1 MAGELHCRRVAILA
15 TDGVERVE
23 LEQPRSALH
32 DAAAQTDLLSL
43 HGGEIQ
49 ARNND
54 LDPAGTFGVDGLVA
68 DAAVDDYDAL
78 LLPGGTVNPDRL
90 RMDRAA
96 VGFVRDF
103 VGSGKPVAAICH
115 GPWTLLEAGV
125 VTRPHDHVVPE
136 PPHRPAQRRRERR
149 RPGGGPGRHHRHQ
162 PLTEGPA
169 RVLLGDRRAVRR
181 DGRALRGPHGHLILT
196 RDCLEDGAP
205 GGTPVTG
212 GTGRS
217 QLIAAPR
224 RRMLADRGRP
234 WRRLGERRGG
244 PRGRVRLR
252 PGNRAD
258 RG

>member
-1 MAGELHCRRVAILA
+1 MAGELHGRRVAILA

-68 DAAVDDYDAL
+68 DAS
-78 LLPGGTVNPDRL
+78 VNPDRL

-125 VTRPHDHVVPE
+125 VRGRTITSFPSLRTDLRNAGANVVDQEVARDGTIVTSRSPNDL
-136 PPHRPAQRRRERR
+136 PAFCSAIVELFA
-149 RPGGGPGRHHRHQ
+149 G
-162 PLTEGPA
+162 TSA
-169 RVLLGDRRAVRR
+169 RSGDR
-181 DGRALRGPHGHLILT
+181 T
-196 RDCLEDGAP
+196 
-205 GGTPVTG
+205 GT
-212 GTGRS
+212 S
-217 QLIAAPR
+217 S
-224 RRMLADRGRP
+224 
-234 WRRLGERRGG
+234 
-244 PRGRVRLR
+244 
-252 PGNRAD
+252 
-258 RG
+258 

>member
-1 MAGELHCRRVAILA
+1 MAGELHGRRVAILA

-32 DAAAQTDLLSL
+32 AAAAQTDLLSL
-43 HGGEIQ
+43 HGGDIQ

-68 DAAVDDYDAL
+68 DASVDDYDAL

-125 VTRPHDHVVPE
+125 VRGRTITSFPSLRTDLRNAGANVVDQEVARDGTVVTSRSPKDL
-136 PPHRPAQRRRERR
+136 PAFCSAIVELFA
-149 RPGGGPGRHHRHQ
+149 G
-162 PLTEGPA
+162 TPA
-169 RVLLGDRRAVRR
+169 RSGDR
-181 DGRALRGPHGHLILT
+181 T
-196 RDCLEDGAP
+196 
-205 GGTPVTG
+205 GT
-212 GTGRS
+212 
-217 QLIAAPR
+217 
-224 RRMLADRGRP
+224 
-234 WRRLGERRGG
+234 
-244 PRGRVRLR
+244 
-252 PGNRAD
+252 
-258 RG
+258 

>member
-1 MAGELHCRRVAILA
+1 MAGELHGRRVAILA

-54 LDPAGTFGVDGLVA
+54 LDPAGTFGVDGLVS
-68 DAAVDDYDAL
+68 DASVDDYDAL

-115 GPWTLLEAGV
+115 GPWTLLEAGAVRGRTITSFPSLRTDLRNAGANV
-125 VTRPHDHVVPE
+125 VDQEVARDGTIVTSRSPNDL
-136 PPHRPAQRRRERR
+136 PAFCSAIVELFA
-149 RPGGGPGRHHRHQ
+149 G
-162 PLTEGPA
+162 TSA
-169 RVLLGDRRAVRR
+169 RSGDR
-181 DGRALRGPHGHLILT
+181 T
-196 RDCLEDGAP
+196 
-205 GGTPVTG
+205 GT
-212 GTGRS
+212 S
-217 QLIAAPR
+217 S
-224 RRMLADRGRP
+224 
-234 WRRLGERRGG
+234 
-244 PRGRVRLR
+244 
-252 PGNRAD
+252 
-258 RG
+258 

>member
-1 MAGELHCRRVAILA
+1 VASRPDRANWSAARSFTGPILRKPVRRGTGTGCAVTAGPATAIRPVSEAQHGRRLHGRRVAILA

-115 GPWTLLEAGV
+115 GPWTLLEAGAVRGRTITSFPSLRTDLRNAGANV
-125 VTRPHDHVVPE
+125 VDQEVARDGTIVTSRSPKDL
-136 PPHRPAQRRRERR
+136 PAFCSAIVELFA
-149 RPGGGPGRHHRHQ
+149 G
-162 PLTEGPA
+162 TPA
-169 RVLLGDRRAVRR
+169 RSGDR
-181 DGRALRGPHGHLILT
+181 T
-196 RDCLEDGAP
+196 
-205 GGTPVTG
+205 GT
-212 GTGRS
+212 S
-217 QLIAAPR
+217 S
-224 RRMLADRGRP
+224 
-234 WRRLGERRGG
+234 
-244 PRGRVRLR
+244 
-252 PGNRAD
+252 
-258 RG
+258 